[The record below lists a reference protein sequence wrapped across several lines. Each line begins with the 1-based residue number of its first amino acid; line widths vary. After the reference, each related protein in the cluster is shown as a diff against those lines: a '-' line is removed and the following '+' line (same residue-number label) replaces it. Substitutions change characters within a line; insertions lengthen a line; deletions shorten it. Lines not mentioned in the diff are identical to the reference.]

1 MRFFLLMLCLFFL
14 TGCAAPE
21 PAPSTGVVVR
31 MEVSC
36 YPQDPELS
44 RVYTS
49 DSKMAQVLG
58 YLRRLQGRP
67 LYRDTPP
74 EGTERYF
81 IITAHTSTGQTLS
94 YYQFDDRYLHRPG
107 EGLFAIQAEQAGRLP
122 KLLRENESDPH

>member
-1 MRFFLLMLCLFFL
+1 MRWFLIFLCAFYF

-21 PAPSTGVVVR
+21 PAPSNGVVVR
-31 MEVSC
+31 LEVSC
-36 YPQDPELS
+36 YPQDPALH

-49 DSKMAQVLG
+49 ESKMAQVLG
-58 YLRRLQGRP
+58 YLRRLRGRP

-74 EGTERYF
+74 EDTEKYY

-94 YYQFDDRYLHRPG
+94 YYQFDDNYLLRPG
-107 EGLFAIQAEQAGRLP
+107 QGLFAIKGEQAARLP